1 MKLTERETQI
11 YQYILDY
18 TQEHMYAPTIRE
30 IGKAVGLKST
40 SSVATNLMHLE
51 AKGMIEVGQDSP
63 RAIRL
68 VGYSIVHNSMIE
80 ELNRLRI
87 RNNGLII

>member
-1 MKLTERETQI
+1 MKLTKREAQI

-40 SSVATNLMHLE
+40 SSVAVYLVHLQ

-68 VGYSIVHNSMIE
+68 IGYSIVPNALID
-80 ELNRLRI
+80 ELNRLRTE
-87 RNNGLII
+87 RGASE

>member
-18 TQEHMYAPTIRE
+18 TQEHMCAPTIRE

-68 VGYSIVHNSMIE
+68 VGYSIAPNSMIE
-80 ELNRLRI
+80 ELNKLRVVI
-87 RNNGLII
+87 KGI

>member
-68 VGYSIVHNSMIE
+68 VGYSIVPNSMIE
-80 ELNRLRI
+80 ELNKLRVVVKGI
-87 RNNGLII
+87 

>member
-68 VGYSIVHNSMIE
+68 VGYSIVPNSMIE
-80 ELNRLRI
+80 ELNKLRVVI
-87 RNNGLII
+87 KGI

>member
-68 VGYSIVHNSMIE
+68 VGYSIVPNSMVE
-80 ELNRLRI
+80 ELNKLRVVTKGI
-87 RNNGLII
+87 

>member
-68 VGYSIVHNSMIE
+68 VGYSIVPV
-80 ELNRLRI
+80 
-87 RNNGLII
+87 RN

>member
-40 SSVATNLMHLE
+40 ASVSTYLVHLE

-68 VGYSIVHNSMIE
+68 VGYSIVPNAMIE
-80 ELNRLRI
+80 ELNRLRAEK
-87 RNNGLII
+87 GTSE

>member
-68 VGYSIVHNSMIE
+68 VGYSIVPNSMIE
-80 ELNRLRI
+80 ELNKLRVVTKGI
-87 RNNGLII
+87 

>member
-18 TQEHMYAPTIRE
+18 TQEHRYAPTSRE

-68 VGYSIVHNSMIE
+68 VGYSIVPNSMIE
-80 ELNRLRI
+80 ELNKLRVVI
-87 RNNGLII
+87 KGI

>member
-68 VGYSIVHNSMIE
+68 VGYSIVPNSMIE
-80 ELNRLRI
+80 ELNRFRT
-87 RNNGLII
+87 RASE